1 MQGGDPMRRF
11 TTTEG
16 AREQGTK
23 GAGEQESKGA
33 REQGSKGARER
44 GSAGAER
51 RTSFFL
57 SLTLSLAL
65 SLCFGTAAQ
74 AACHVVTTNGAGSR
88 DGSTWN
94 NAFAWPLPTTLVRGD
109 SYYIATGNYTGGY
122 RFNTPESGTTPIT
135 IKKA

>member
-33 REQGSKGARER
+33 REQGSRGARER

-51 RTSFFL
+51 RTSSFL

-65 SLCFGTAAQ
+65 SLCFGTAAR
-74 AACHVVTTNGAGSR
+74 AAVRNLKLFADKSQDKPDLVGRTSWKMAGMNGS
-88 DGSTWN
+88 
-94 NAFAWPLPTTLVRGD
+94 V
-109 SYYIATGNYTGGY
+109 
-122 RFNTPESGTTPIT
+122 
-135 IKKA
+135 